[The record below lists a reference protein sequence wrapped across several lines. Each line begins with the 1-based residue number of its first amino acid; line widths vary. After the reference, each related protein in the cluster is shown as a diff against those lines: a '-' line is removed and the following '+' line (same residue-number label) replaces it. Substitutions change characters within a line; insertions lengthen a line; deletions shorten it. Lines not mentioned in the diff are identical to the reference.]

1 VLTSYVSTI
10 LLLGLLKKAACAF
23 FLAISPFGF
32 WNHRFMIQYLSGGLV
47 AQNHYDIILSNT
59 PLNMNKGSSG
69 QLVRS
74 KQFKTSD
81 SEHVEGE

>member
-32 WNHRFMIQYLSGGLV
+32 CNMTQYLSGGLV